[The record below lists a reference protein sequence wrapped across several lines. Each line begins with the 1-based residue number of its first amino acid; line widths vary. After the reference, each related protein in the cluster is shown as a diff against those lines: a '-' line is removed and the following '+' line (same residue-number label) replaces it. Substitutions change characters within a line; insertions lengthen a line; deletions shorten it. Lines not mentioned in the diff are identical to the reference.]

1 MLSFVSFACIPGLK
15 DDRLLILL
23 SEAQRGGS
31 LGHSHALVSLL
42 VTIVLMST
50 GLAVRLSL
58 GQAQLLAREEDWGVG
73 WVLDWLKGLGT
84 PKSTEIETEHS
95 NCL

>member
-1 MLSFVSFACIPGLK
+1 
-15 DDRLLILL
+15 
-23 SEAQRGGS
+23 
-31 LGHSHALVSLL
+31 
-42 VTIVLMST
+42 MST
-50 GLAVRLSL
+50 GLAVRLNL
-58 GQAQLLAREEDWGVG
+58 GQAQLLAREEVWGVG